1 MTEKPLVSVIMP
13 LYNAEAYLR
22 EAIDSILAQSY
33 AHFELLILND
43 GSSDASEEIC
53 LSYRDPRIRYHFHKN
68 IGLAGT
74 LNKGLELS
82 TGKYVARQ
90 DQDDIAHKDRFEK
103 QVAYLEAHP
112 KVLLLGTRANVFSDT
127 QEFIKLHDHATHPAL
142 LKFDLLFDN
151 PFVHSTVMFRKK
163 DIDLIG
169 GYNTDRS
176 YFEDY
181 ELWSRFAEKGDVA
194 NLPDVLLEYRHHEK
208 GLSKSTNYFKE
219 DAVLN
224 QSLLNMEGLMGQKK
238 EVYHELAALYHWRP
252 EKCKGLSRKALFLGL
267 QEFADRIIALY
278 PNDKNLIAGRK
289 KQYEKIIL
297 YRLNINQRRKFP
309 DNKLKMF
316 FLKVENKLKGLHPNV
331 IND

>member
-1 MTEKPLVSVIMP
+1 MTGKPLVSVIMP

-33 AHFELLILND
+33 PHFELLIMND
-43 GSSDASEEIC
+43 GSSDSSEAIC
-53 LSYRDPRIRYHFHKN
+53 LSYSDPRINYHFHQN

-82 TGKYVARQ
+82 AGTYIARQ
-90 DQDDIAHKDRFEK
+90 DQDDIAHKTRFEK
-103 QVAYLEAHP
+103 QVAYLEAQP
-112 KVLLLGTRANVFSDT
+112 SVLLLGTRANVFSDT
-127 QEFIKLHDHATHPAL
+127 QKFIKLHDHATHPAV

-181 ELWSRFAEKGDVA
+181 DLWSRFAQKGDVA
-194 NLPDVLLEYRHHEK
+194 NLNDVLLEYRHHEK

-224 QSLLNMEGLMGQKK
+224 QSLLNMESLMGQKK
-238 EVYHELAALYHWRP
+238 DVYHELAALYHWRP
-252 EKCKGLSRKALFLGL
+252 EKCKGLPRKALFLGL
-267 QEFADRIIALY
+267 QEFADRISALY
-278 PNDKNLIAGRK
+278 PQDKELVTKRK

-297 YRLNINQRRKFP
+297 YRLNINQRRRFP
-309 DNKLKMF
+309 DDKLRMF
-316 FLKVENKLKGLHPNV
+316 LLKVENKVMGLHPNV

>member
-1 MTEKPLVSVIMP
+1 MVSVIMP

-22 EAIDSILAQSY
+22 EAIDSILTQSY
-33 AHFELLILND
+33 PHFELLILND
-43 GSSDASEEIC
+43 GSSDRSEEIC
-53 LSYRDPRIRYHFHKN
+53 RSYHDSRIRYHFHQN

-74 LNKGLELS
+74 LNKGLELA
-82 TGKYVARQ
+82 TGAYIARQ
-90 DQDDIAHKDRFEK
+90 DQDDIAHSTRFEK

-112 KVLLLGTRANVFSDT
+112 SVLLLGTRAKVFSDS
-127 QEFIKLHDHATHPAL
+127 QDFIKLHDHATHPAV

-163 DIDLIG
+163 DSDLIG

-181 ELWSRFAEKGDVA
+181 DLWSRFARKGDVA
-194 NLPDVLLEYRHHEK
+194 NLPDVLLDYRHHEK

-224 QSLLNMEGLMGQKK
+224 QSLLNMENLMGRKK
-238 EVYHELAALYHWRP
+238 EVYSELASLYHWRP
-252 EKCKGLSRKALFLGL
+252 EKCKGLPRKDLFLGL
-267 QEFADRIIALY
+267 KEFADRLIALY
-278 PNDKNLIAGRK
+278 PQDKELLTKRR

-309 DNKLKMF
+309 DDKIKMF
-316 FLKVENKLKGLHPNV
+316 FLKVENKLMGLHPNV
-331 IND
+331 INE

>member
-22 EAIDSILAQSY
+22 EAIDSILAQRYS
-33 AHFELLILND
+33 HFELLILND

-53 LSYRDPRIRYHFHKN
+53 LSYKDPRIRYHAHKN

-74 LNKGLELS
+74 LNKGLALS
-82 TGKYVARQ
+82 TGKYIARQ
-90 DQDDIAHKDRFEK
+90 DQDDVAHCERFEK
-103 QVAYLEAHP
+103 QVAYLEAHQE
-112 KVLLLGTRANVFSDT
+112 VLLLGTRANVFSDT
-127 QEFIKLHDHATHPAL
+127 QDFIKRHDHATHPAL

-163 DIDLIG
+163 DIDLVG
-169 GYNTDRS
+169 GYTTDRS

-181 ELWSRFAEKGDVA
+181 ELWSRFAERGDVA

-224 QSLLNMEGLMGQKK
+224 QSLLNMESLMGQKK
-238 EVYHELAALYHWRP
+238 EVYQELAALYHWRP

-267 QEFADRIIALY
+267 QEFADRISALY
-278 PNDKNLIAGRK
+278 PQHKQLVSERK

-297 YRLNINQRRKFP
+297 YRLNINERRKFP
-309 DNKLKMF
+309 ENKIKLF

-331 IND
+331 INE